1 MLNGKLD
8 FRSDTIT
15 EPTEEM
21 REAMQRAKVGDDG
34 REGDPTVRELEE
46 YSAQLLGKEAGLFV
60 VSGTAG
66 NLVSLLAHTIPGQE
80 IVMERDAHLYWYEV
94 GGMAAVGGLVVN
106 RVPGR
111 DGVMTPEDVEEA
123 IRGENVHFP
132 QTGLICLENTHNVAG
147 GTCWTVAQ
155 MAAVKAVT
163 DRRGIPVHLDGARI
177 FNAAVALGVTAKE
190 IAAQTDSTTFCLSKG
205 LSAPVGAVIVGTKR
219 FIEVAKKKRKMLGGT
234 LRQGGVIAAA
244 GLVAVRTMVNRLAE
258 DHAHAKRLAEQLNAI
273 PGVSVAM
280 HTVQTNIVRTNVAG
294 LGVAAAT
301 VAAKLAEQNVLVLS
315 PTSDSLRWLTHRQ
328 VTKADVDEAA
338 RCTAKVAE
346 ALRQQSEER
355 GAVARKSRVR

>member
-1 MLNGKLD
+1 MGTSKKETVMLNGKLD

-21 REAMQRAKVGDDG
+21 REAMARAKVGDDG

-60 VSGTAG
+60 VSGTMG
-66 NLVSLLAHTIPGQE
+66 NLVPILAHTTHGQE
-80 IVMERDAHLYWYEV
+80 MILERDAHIYWYEV

-111 DGVMTPEDVEEA
+111 DGVMTPEDVEAA
-123 IRGENVHFP
+123 IRGDNVHFP
-132 QTGLICLENTHNVAG
+132 KTGLICVENTHNVAG

-155 MAAVKAVT
+155 MAAVKAVAA
-163 DRRGIPVHLDGARI
+163 RRGIPVHLDGARL
-177 FNAAVALGVTAKE
+177 FNAAVALGVPARD

-205 LSAPVGAVIVGTKR
+205 LSAPVGAIIVGSKA

-244 GLVAVRTMVNRLAE
+244 GLVALRTMIDRLAE
-258 DHAHAKRLAEQLNAI
+258 DHANARRLAEKFHVI
-273 PGVSVAM
+273 PGVAVDVK
-280 HTVQTNIVRTNVAG
+280 TVQTNIVRTKVSG
-294 LGVAAAT
+294 LGVP
-301 VAAKLAEQNVLVLS
+301 AAKVAELLAQRNVYVLAQQAD
-315 PTSDSLRWLTHRQ
+315 TLRWLTHRH
-328 VTKADVDEAA
+328 VTKADVDGAA
-338 RCTAKVAE
+338 VVMAKMAE
-346 ALRQQSEER
+346 ELH
-355 GAVARKSRVR
+355 G

>member
-8 FRSDTIT
+8 FRSDTVT

-21 REAMQRAKVGDDG
+21 REAMKRAKVGDDG

-46 YSAQLLGKEAGLFV
+46 YSAQLLGKEAALFV

-80 IVMERDAHLYWYEV
+80 IIMERDAHLYWYEV

-106 RVPGR
+106 RVSGT
-111 DGVMTPEDVEEA
+111 DGVMAPEDVEAA

-155 MAAVKAVT
+155 MAAVKAVAT
-163 DRRGIPVHLDGARI
+163 RRGIPVHLDGARI
-177 FNAAVALGVTAKE
+177 FNAAVALGVPAKE

-205 LSAPVGAVIVGTKR
+205 LSAPVGAVIVGAKK

-244 GLVAVRTMVNRLAE
+244 GLVALRSMVDRLAE
-258 DHAHAKRLAEQLNAI
+258 DHAHARRLAEQLNVI
-273 PGVSVAM
+273 PGISVAM
-280 HTVQTNIVRTNVAG
+280 HTVQTNIVRTMVAG
-294 LGVAAAT
+294 LGVPAAT

-315 PTSDSLRWLTHRQ
+315 PTSDALRWLTHRQ
-328 VTKADVDEAA
+328 VTTADVDEAA
-338 RCTAKVAE
+338 RITAKVAE
-346 ALRQQSEER
+346 ALREEVKAK
-355 GAVARKSRVR
+355 GPAVRTSR

>member
-21 REAMQRAKVGDDG
+21 REAMARAKVGDDG

-60 VSGTAG
+60 VSGTMG
-66 NLVSLLAHTIPGQE
+66 NLVPILAHTTHGQE
-80 IVMERDAHLYWYEV
+80 MILERDAHIYWYEV

-111 DGVMTPEDVEEA
+111 DGVMTPEDVEAA
-123 IRGENVHFP
+123 IRGDNVHFP
-132 QTGLICLENTHNVAG
+132 KTGLICVENTHNVAG

-155 MAAVKAVT
+155 MAAVKAVAA
-163 DRRGIPVHLDGARI
+163 RRGIPVHLDGARL
-177 FNAAVALGVTAKE
+177 FNAAVALGVPARD

-205 LSAPVGAVIVGTKR
+205 LSAPVGAIIVGSKA

-244 GLVAVRTMVNRLAE
+244 GLVALRTMIDRLAE
-258 DHAHAKRLAEQLNAI
+258 DHANARRLAEKFHVI
-273 PGVSVAM
+273 PGVAADVK
-280 HTVQTNIVRTNVAG
+280 TVQTNIVRTKVSG
-294 LGVAAAT
+294 LGVP
-301 VAAKLAEQNVLVLS
+301 AAKVAELLAQRNVYVLAQQAD
-315 PTSDSLRWLTHRQ
+315 TLRWLTHRH
-328 VTKADVDEAA
+328 VTKADVDAA
-338 RCTAKVAE
+338 AVVMAKVAE
-346 ALRQQSEER
+346 EFH
-355 GAVARKSRVR
+355 G

>member
-21 REAMQRAKVGDDG
+21 REAMARAKVGDDG

-60 VSGTAG
+60 VSGTMG
-66 NLVSLLAHTIPGQE
+66 NLVPILAHTTHGQE
-80 IVMERDAHLYWYEV
+80 MILERDAHIYWYEV

-111 DGVMTPEDVEEA
+111 DGVMTPEDVEAA
-123 IRGENVHFP
+123 IRGDNVHFP
-132 QTGLICLENTHNVAG
+132 KTGLICVENTHNVAG

-155 MAAVKAVT
+155 MAAVKAVAA
-163 DRRGIPVHLDGARI
+163 RRGIPVHLDGARL
-177 FNAAVALGVTAKE
+177 FNAAVALGVPARD

-205 LSAPVGAVIVGTKR
+205 LSAPVGAIIVGSKA

-244 GLVAVRTMVNRLAE
+244 GLVALRTMIDRLAE
-258 DHAHAKRLAEQLNAI
+258 DHANARRLAEKFHVI
-273 PGVSVAM
+273 PGVAVDVK
-280 HTVQTNIVRTNVAG
+280 TVQTNIVRTKVSG
-294 LGVAAAT
+294 LGVP
-301 VAAKLAEQNVLVLS
+301 AAKVAELLAQRNVYVLAQQAD
-315 PTSDSLRWLTHRQ
+315 TLRWLTHRH
-328 VTKADVDEAA
+328 VTKADVDAA
-338 RCTAKVAE
+338 AVVMAKMAE
-346 ALRQQSEER
+346 ELH
-355 GAVARKSRVR
+355 G